1 MPSSD
6 KGSRWVSWLYIFS
19 TKTENISG
27 DAESEGLARQSR
39 ERAELQSVSWPR
51 ELSSWHRHTGSPARA
66 QRARTTDAEP
76 G

>member
-1 MPSSD
+1 MGTKKMPSSD

-39 ERAELQSVSWPR
+39 ESRTAVSELAKRAEQLAPP
-51 ELSSWHRHTGSPARA
+51 HR
-66 QRARTTDAEP
+66 QP
-76 G
+76 GESTASKNH